1 MNFRFYIANRY
12 FRTNNRGN
20 FVHIISLV
28 SVFGVAI
35 GTAALILVLSV
46 FNGFED
52 LVLGMYNKFDP
63 HLEISSKKGKIFVP
77 DSVNNIILNF
87 AEIENS
93 AMVLEEKVLL
103 RYQKKE
109 YIATAKGVSSD
120 YLQMTNFDSL
130 IIGGD
135 YINKFES
142 NNVAVIGR
150 GVAYYLSI
158 GIGSIFE
165 HLHVILPN
173 RNSKTLLNTS
183 TAFSQSSVM
192 PVGVFGVQS
201 EIDAQYII
209 TPLLFMQDLSQRFN
223 EVSSIEIR
231 LHDESKMLEVQKKLQ
246 YALGKNYIIK
256 NRLEQQ
262 DFIYKILNTEKLA
275 VFLIL
280 MFIMIIATFNI
291 VGSLSMLMLDKRK
304 DISIMRTLGC
314 TVDDIQSIF
323 LSKSTLTIL
332 SGILFGLVFGLSFA
346 FLQKHFGFIGIGEGS
361 FVVDAYPISIL
372 LSDVLLV
379 SAAVFIIGFLASWYP
394 AKILSKQLFK
404 K

>member
-35 GTAALILVLSV
+35 STAALIIVLSV

-77 DSVNNIILNF
+77 DSVNNSILNF
-87 AEIENS
+87 VEIENS

-109 YIATAKGVSSD
+109 YIATAKGVSAE
-120 YLQMTNFDSL
+120 YLRMTNFDSL
-130 IIGGD
+130 IIGGN

-150 GVAYYLSI
+150 GVAHYLSI
-158 GIGSIFE
+158 GVGSIFE
-165 HLHVILPN
+165 YLDVILPN

-209 TPLLFMQDLSQRFN
+209 TPLQFMQDLSQRFN

-231 LHDESKMLEVQKKLQ
+231 LHDESKMLEIQEKLQ
-246 YALGKNYIIK
+246 YALGENYIIK
-256 NRLEQQ
+256 NRLQQ
-262 DFIYKILNTEKLA
+262 QGFIYKILNTEKLA

-314 TVDDIQSIF
+314 TVDDIQAIF
-323 LSKSTLTIL
+323 LSRSILTIL
-332 SGILFGLVFGLSFA
+332 SGILFGLVFGLSFS

-372 LSDVLLV
+372 FSDVLLV
-379 SAAVFIIGFLASWYP
+379 STVVFIIGFFASWYP